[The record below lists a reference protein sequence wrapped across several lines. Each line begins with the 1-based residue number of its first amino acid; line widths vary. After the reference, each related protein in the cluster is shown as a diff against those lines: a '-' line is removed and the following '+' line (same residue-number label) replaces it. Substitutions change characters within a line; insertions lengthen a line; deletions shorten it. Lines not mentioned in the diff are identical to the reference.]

1 MIDPSLAAAIAAKTA
16 LLLLVS
22 ALLTAGLT
30 KQSSALRHALWIGTL
45 LLALLMP
52 VAVLTLPALEVIPG
66 LRPLT
71 QVAVASS
78 DAPAHATANVDLW
91 YFGFML
97 WIAGAI
103 VLLLR
108 MLASQA
114 ALVRWQARAQPL
126 QSQAWTRTLQ
136 RGSSEM
142 PIPRSLRVLE
152 SSAIT
157 NPCTWGFIRPVLLL
171 PARGE
176 FTEAQRR
183 FALLHE
189 LAHIRRHDWLTS
201 TLGELACAIHWY
213 NPLVWVAARESR
225 RLQEQACDDAVLQ
238 SGVLASDYAM
248 FLRRAAAHEQDAPRL
263 VAAMGIVGRTDLRKR
278 VNSILDP
285 EQRRAPL
292 TNLRVLGLS
301 FTAACVALFLGA
313 AAPQSPAQSADPP
326 NVKNEVVAEVA
337 EEAAEEISAEVAEDV
352 EVEVSAE
359 VVVEMDDEQSE
370 KQEEAVPPRPE
381 IPAPPT
387 PPVPPPSLP
396 ALPPIAAL
404 PPIGPLPAMPA
415 TPAVAATPA
424 TPATLATPA
433 AAR

>member
-22 ALLTAGLT
+22 ALLAVGLT
-30 KQSSALRHALWIGTL
+30 KHSSALRHALWIGTL

-52 VAVLTLPALEVIPG
+52 VAVLTLPTLAVIPG
-66 LRPLT
+66 LWALT

-78 DAPAHATANVDLW
+78 NAPAHAAANVDLW
-91 YFGFML
+91 YFASLL
-97 WIAGAI
+97 WIAGTS

-108 MLASQA
+108 MLASQG
-114 ALVRWQARAQPL
+114 ALVRWQVRAQPL
-126 QSQAWTRTLQ
+126 QSQAWTRTLL
-136 RGSSEM
+136 RVSSEV

-171 PARGE
+171 PARGA

-201 TLGELACAIHWY
+201 NLGELACAIHWY
-213 NPLVWVAARESR
+213 NPLVWVAVRESR

-248 FLRRAAAHEQDAPRL
+248 FLRHAAAHEQGAPRL
-263 VAAMGIVGRTDLRKR
+263 VAAMGIVGCTELRKR
-278 VNSILDP
+278 VDSILDP
-285 EQRRAPL
+285 GRRRASL
-292 TNLRVLGLS
+292 SNVRILGLS
-301 FTAACVALFLGA
+301 LTAACFALFLGA
-313 AAPQSPAQSADPP
+313 AAPQSPAQIADPP
-326 NVKNEVVAEVA
+326 SVKDEVVAEVA
-337 EEAAEEISAEVAEDV
+337 EEVADEISAEVAEDV
-352 EVEVSAE
+352 EDEVSAE
-359 VVVEMDDEQSE
+359 VVEEMDDELSE
-370 KQEEAVPPRPE
+370 AQEEAIPPRSE
-381 IPAPPT
+381 VPAPPT

-396 ALPPIAAL
+396 ALPPI
-404 PPIGPLPAMPA
+404 PPIEPLPAMAA
-415 TPAVAATPA
+415 TPAIAATPA

-433 AAR
+433 VAP